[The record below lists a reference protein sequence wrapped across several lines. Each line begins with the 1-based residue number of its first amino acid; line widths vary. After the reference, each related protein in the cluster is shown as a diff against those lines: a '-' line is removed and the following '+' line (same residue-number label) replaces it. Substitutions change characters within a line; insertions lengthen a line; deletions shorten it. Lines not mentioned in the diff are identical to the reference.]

1 MFPALNQFE
10 VGLNML
16 YFLDSTCCISSHHFV
31 QFVSVSVLYF
41 HRPRIGVVQDPLDD
55 FVAIYHWDL
64 NCVCLF
70 VCLFVSQ
77 GGTSVNCYL
86 SLASLI
92 GQLYLWPK
100 SNQSNFPRLSFY
112 GVTLLYF
119 MASHVSDLHWEQ
131 ECTPVFLLK
140 ISPFYSGHSS
150 ESRILYFQISIP
162 ALSQAR
168 PGCLFIQKPGGRD

>member
-31 QFVSVSVLYF
+31 QFVSVSVLYS
-41 HRPRIGVVQDPLDD
+41 HKPRIGVFQDPLDD
-55 FVAIYHWDL
+55 FAAIYHWDL
-64 NCVCLF
+64 NCVCFVCLF
-70 VCLFVSQ
+70 VCSFVRLFVSQ
-77 GGTSVNCYL
+77 GGTRVNCYL

-112 GVTLLYF
+112 WVTLLYF
-119 MASHVSDLHWEQ
+119 MASHV
-131 ECTPVFLLK
+131 
-140 ISPFYSGHSS
+140 
-150 ESRILYFQISIP
+150 
-162 ALSQAR
+162 
-168 PGCLFIQKPGGRD
+168 